1 MTCLCDRDLLAV
13 IAFFGDV
20 RVHMFVTHVM
30 TRKRVPLCA
39 VDGRGSPNTH
49 CSRTANSVKED
60 CQVRIPATAR
70 PASTAP
76 RTRGGRPDC
85 ERRTRAVP
93 GRCRLAKT
101 KTKQAKA
108 CAKNAIANA
117 TKTDEQRFC
126 PTPSPFQLCDLQTPK
141 TFHSEPLS
149 CSISS
154 TAAPMCGHRWRVAR
168 AAQASKPMSMR
179 SCTSAGI
186 LIHPPPSPSRMVG
199 ALAPSG

>member
-1 MTCLCDRDLLAV
+1 M
-13 IAFFGDV
+13 
-20 RVHMFVTHVM
+20 
-30 TRKRVPLCA
+30 
-39 VDGRGSPNTH
+39 
-49 CSRTANSVKED
+49 
-60 CQVRIPATAR
+60 Q
-70 PASTAP
+70 STAEVRRTLTAAEQRTPSKKTVKLGSRP
-76 RTRGGRPDC
+76 RRALRPDRAGPAHPGRPDC

>member
-49 CSRTANSVKED
+49 CSRTANSVKEVKLGSRPRRALHLAHPGRL
-60 CQVRIPATAR
+60 CGPCAR
-70 PASTAP
+70 
-76 RTRGGRPDC
+76 RTRG
-85 ERRTRAVP
+85 VP

>member
-1 MTCLCDRDLLAV
+1 M
-13 IAFFGDV
+13 
-20 RVHMFVTHVM
+20 
-30 TRKRVPLCA
+30 
-39 VDGRGSPNTH
+39 
-49 CSRTANSVKED
+49 CSRRPRFAEHSLQPNSELRQRS
-60 CQVRIPATAR
+60 QVRIPATAR
-70 PASTAP
+70 PAP
-76 RTRGGRPDC
+76 RTMTAHPGPGGRALGTDC